1 MQHLALEFEEISH
14 LCTAKD
20 PRTLGSDNL
29 DLEIVKLETIIV
41 HVRRILPGLDQNGNS
56 EPRAAAPQWSAM
68 LRLEAVTRRF
78 GGVTAVDQ
86 VSFAVET
93 GSITAVIGP
102 NGAGKTTLFNCVAG
116 LFPPS
121 SGQISF
127 EGRPIHGLRPDAIF
141 QRGLARTFQI
151 PRPFPQMTLLDNVML
166 APRGQSGERV
176 FDNWLNPRRVA
187 REEAAN
193 HDKSLHWLDF
203 VGLGDLADRPAHIL
217 SGGQRKL
224 LELARVMAAEPRLV
238 LLDEPGAGVNP
249 KLLDTI
255 VEKIAALNRTGIT
268 FLLIEHNMDL
278 VAALSQTVVVMAEG
292 RVLTTGDAATVTRDP
307 RVIDAYLGGVTA

>member
-1 MQHLALEFEEISH
+1 
-14 LCTAKD
+14 
-20 PRTLGSDNL
+20 
-29 DLEIVKLETIIV
+29 
-41 HVRRILPGLDQNGNS
+41 
-56 EPRAAAPQWSAM
+56 M
-68 LRLEAVTRRF
+68 LRLEAVTKRF

-86 VSFAVET
+86 VSFSVET

-127 EGRPIHGLRPDAIF
+127 EGKPIHGLRPDAIF

-151 PRPFPQMTLLDNVML
+151 PRPFPQMSVLDNVML
-166 APRGQSGERV
+166 APLGQSGERV
-176 FDNWLNPRRVA
+176 LDTWLNPARVA

-193 HDKSLHWLDF
+193 RDKAHHWLSF
-203 VGLGDLADRPAHIL
+203 VGLGALSERPAHIL

-255 VEKIAALNRTGIT
+255 VEKIAALNRSGVT

-278 VAALSQTVVVMAEG
+278 VAALSRKVIVMAQG

-307 RVIDAYLGGVTA
+307 RVIEAYLGVAA

>member
-1 MQHLALEFEEISH
+1 
-14 LCTAKD
+14 
-20 PRTLGSDNL
+20 
-29 DLEIVKLETIIV
+29 
-41 HVRRILPGLDQNGNS
+41 
-56 EPRAAAPQWSAM
+56 M

-127 EGRPIHGLRPDAIF
+127 EGKPIHGLRPDDIF

-166 APRGQSGERV
+166 ASLGQSGERV
-176 FDNWLNPRRVA
+176 LDNWLNPGRVA

-193 HDKSLHWLDF
+193 REKAHHWLDF
-203 VGLGDLADRPAHIL
+203 IGLGALAGRPAHIL

-249 KLLDTI
+249 RLLDTI
-255 VEKIAALNRTGIT
+255 VEKIAALNRSGIT

-278 VAALSQTVVVMAEG
+278 VAALSRKVIVMAEG

-307 RVIDAYLGGVTA
+307 RVIEAYLGGVAA